1 VLADQD
7 AVLGREVESE
17 LQALGECFFV
27 RCDVTCEGDVHD
39 AVASAVSTYCRLDA
53 AFNAAGIEGEQ
64 GNATA
69 DCTTAN
75 WERVIAVDLTG
86 VWYCVRSQIQ
96 HMLENGGGSI
106 VNCASV
112 AGIIGAPYV
121 PAYVA
126 AKHGVVG
133 LTKAAALEY
142 ASRGIRVN
150 AVCPGMIDTPMSRK
164 AMTPEVRSA
173 LLAESPIG
181 RLGDP
186 SEVAA
191 AVFWLCDDGASYLT
205 GQAIAIDG
213 AWTSR

>member
-1 VLADQD
+1 
-7 AVLGREVESE
+7 
-17 LQALGECFFV
+17 
-27 RCDVTCEGDVHD
+27 
-39 AVASAVSTYCRLDA
+39 
-53 AFNAAGIEGEQ
+53 
-64 GNATA
+64 
-69 DCTTAN
+69 
-75 WERVIAVDLTG
+75 
-86 VWYCVRSQIQ
+86 
-96 HMLENGGGSI
+96 
-106 VNCASV
+106 
-112 AGIIGAPYV
+112 
-121 PAYVA
+121 
-126 AKHGVVG
+126 VG